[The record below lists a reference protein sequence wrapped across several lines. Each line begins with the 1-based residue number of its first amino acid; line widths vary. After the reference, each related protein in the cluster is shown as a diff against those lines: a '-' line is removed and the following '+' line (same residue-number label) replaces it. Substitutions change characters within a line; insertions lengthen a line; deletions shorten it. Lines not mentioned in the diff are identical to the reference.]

1 MARDALVPR
10 AGARTEAGEGFTSV
24 LVLAFI
30 AGALTMLPPPC
41 VLPMVPLALMG
52 GMSLAFTMPGTFL
65 ASVGPAIGLSIEAI
79 GIGGR

>member
-1 MARDALVPR
+1 M
-10 AGARTEAGEGFTSV
+10 SV

-30 AGALTMLPPPC
+30 AGALATLNPC

-52 GMSLAFTMPGTFL
+52 GTSLAFTMPGTFL

>member
-1 MARDALVPR
+1 
-10 AGARTEAGEGFTSV
+10 
-24 LVLAFI
+24 
-30 AGALTMLPPPC
+30 MLPPPC

>member
-1 MARDALVPR
+1 M
-10 AGARTEAGEGFTSV
+10 SV

-30 AGALTMLPPPC
+30 AGALATLNPC
-41 VLPMVPLALMG
+41 VLPMVPLTLMG